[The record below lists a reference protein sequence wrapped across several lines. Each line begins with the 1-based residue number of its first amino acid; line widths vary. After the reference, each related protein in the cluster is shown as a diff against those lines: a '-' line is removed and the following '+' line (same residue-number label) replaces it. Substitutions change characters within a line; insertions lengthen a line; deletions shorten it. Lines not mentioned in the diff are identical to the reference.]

1 MTLNAVLADKAKWG
15 LNFNFNIS
23 YNRNRIDELGTENPW
38 QSSNWS
44 GSTIAKYEDYRVEE
58 GGRLGEIWDI
68 KQTVSIQHTIR

>member
-1 MTLNAVLADKAKWG
+1 MAEAVTG
-15 LNFNFNIS
+15 
-23 YNRNRIDELGTENPW
+23 
-38 QSSNWS
+38 Q